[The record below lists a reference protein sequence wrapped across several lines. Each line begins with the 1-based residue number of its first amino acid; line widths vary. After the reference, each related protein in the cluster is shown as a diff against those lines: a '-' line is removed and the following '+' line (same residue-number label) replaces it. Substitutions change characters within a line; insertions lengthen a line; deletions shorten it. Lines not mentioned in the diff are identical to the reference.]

1 MYFYISLMLVLFTIY
16 LYIYESRSNDFILA
30 VNFVI
35 RKTLLIE
42 EQLLR
47 VQNLAL
53 TNPQVF
59 PTNTKIS
66 FQNVQISHGVNYSS

>member
-1 MYFYISLMLVLFTIY
+1 MLAFTIY
-16 LYIYESRSNDFILA
+16 LYIYESRCNDFILA

-59 PTNTKIS
+59 TTNTKIS
-66 FQNVQISHGVNYSS
+66 FQNHCRKCADFIWSQLQLLMF